1 MSRLAYFT
9 RETLISLRR
18 NLLMTFAGVMTVS
31 VSLFLFGGILL
42 VSRVVDHGTSK
53 WKHGVELEIFMQVK
67 ASRRQID
74 LVKASLEADTHGG
87 ADATVKSYR
96 FFTKEDALKEFKKLF
111 QDEPVLVEAT
121 TADALPTSYRVV
133 PRRPEL
139 TTTIQ
144 KEFEH
149 VPGVK
154 AVNTAAKQVKTLL
167 TATRWIRLAFFLM
180 AGVLLASS
188 LFLIVNTIR
197 LATFARRREIEVM
210 KLVGAS
216 NWFVRVPF
224 MAEGL
229 VQGAIGAGFAFGLVY
244 LLKWIITN
252 LLKSRHNGSASLFQ
266 PFYASSHD
274 VFVIGSWVLL
284 IGAVIGVAGSMI
296 GLRKFLEA

>member
-67 ASRRQID
+67 ASDRQIKT
-74 LVKASLEADTHGG
+74 VRASLDADKLGG
-87 ADATVKSYR
+87 AKAEVKSYR
-96 FFTKEDALKEFKKLF
+96 FFTKQDALKEFKKLF
-111 QDEPVLVEAT
+111 ADEPVLVENT
-121 TADALPTSYRVV
+121 TADALPTSFRVV
-133 PRRPEL
+133 SVKPEL
-139 TTTIQ
+139 TATIAQ
-144 KEFEH
+144 EFEN

-154 AVNTAAKQVKTLL
+154 GINTPAKQVKTLL
-167 TATRWIRLAFFLM
+167 NVTRWIRWAFFLL
-180 AGVLLASS
+180 AAVLLASS

-244 LLKWIITN
+244 FLKWLITKLLKNQHT
-252 LLKSRHNGSASLFQ
+252 LLQ

-274 VFVIGSWVLL
+274 VFVIGSWVLV

-296 GLRKFLEA
+296 GLRRFLEA

>member
-67 ASRRQID
+67 ASDRQIGD
-74 LVKASLEADTHGG
+74 VRAALDADKKGGTKAE
-87 ADATVKSYR
+87 VKSYK
-96 FFTKEDALKEFKKLF
+96 FFTKQDALKEFRKLF
-111 QDEPVLVEAT
+111 ADEPVLVENT
-121 TADALPTSYRVV
+121 TADALPTSFRVV
-133 PRRPEL
+133 PLKPEL
-139 TTTIQ
+139 TATIA
-144 KEFEH
+144 KEFDN

-154 AVNTAAKQVKTLL
+154 GINTPAKQVKTLL
-167 TATRWIRLAFFLM
+167 TATRWIRFAFFLM

-252 LLKSRHNGSASLFQ
+252 LLKNQHNLLQ

>member
-67 ASRRQID
+67 ASDRQIQG
-74 LVKASLEADTHGG
+74 VKDSLDADKRGG
-87 ADATVKSYR
+87 TCAGKEEVKSYR
-96 FFTKEDALKEFKKLF
+96 FFTKEDALKEFRKLF
-111 QDEPVLVEAT
+111 QDEPVLVENT
-121 TADALPTSYRVV
+121 TAAALPTSYRVV
-133 PRRPEL
+133 PCKPEL
-139 TTTIQ
+139 TATIA
-144 KEFEH
+144 KEFDN

-154 AVNTAAKQVKTLL
+154 GINTPAKQVRALL
-167 TATRWIRLAFFLM
+167 NVTRWIRWAFFLL

-244 LLKWIITN
+244 FLKWLITKLLKNQHT
-252 LLKSRHNGSASLFQ
+252 LLQ

-296 GLRKFLEA
+296 GLRRFLEA

>member
-1 MSRLAYFT
+1 
-9 RETLISLRR
+9 
-18 NLLMTFAGVMTVS
+18 MTFAGVMTVS

-67 ASRRQID
+67 ASDRQI
-74 LVKASLEADTHGG
+74 KAVRDALDADKLGG
-87 ADATVKSYR
+87 TKAEVKSYR
-96 FFTKEDALKEFKKLF
+96 FFTKQDALKEFKKLF
-111 QDEPVLVEAT
+111 QDEPVLVENT
-121 TADALPTSYRVV
+121 TAEALPTSFRVV
-133 PRRPEL
+133 PVKPEL
-139 TTTIQ
+139 TETIR
-144 KEFEH
+144 KEFEN

-154 AVNTAAKQVKTLL
+154 AINTPAKQVKNLL
-167 TATRWIRLAFFLM
+167 NVTRWIRWGFFLL

-229 VQGAIGAGFAFGLVY
+229 VQGAIGAGLAFGLVY
-244 LLKWIITN
+244 SLKLLITKLLKHQHN
-252 LLKSRHNGSASLFQ
+252 LLQ

-274 VFVIGSWVLL
+274 VFVIGTWVLL

-296 GLRKFLEA
+296 GLRRFLEA

>member
-1 MSRLAYFT
+1 LSRLAYFT

-18 NLLMTFAGVMTVS
+18 NLLMTFAGVMTVA

-42 VSRVVDHGTSK
+42 VSRTVDHGTNK

-67 ASRRQID
+67 ASKSQIAAVETQ
-74 LVKASLEADTHGG
+74 LKSSPS
-87 ADATVKSYR
+87 VKSYR
-96 FFTKEDALKEFKKLF
+96 FFDHDAAYREFKKLF
-111 QDEPVLVEAT
+111 ADQPVLVENETPAG
-121 TADALPTSYRVV
+121 LPTSFRVV
-133 PRRPEL
+133 PIKPQL
-139 TTTIQ
+139 TTAIGN
-144 KEFEH
+144 EFQN

-154 AVNTAAKQVKTLL
+154 QINTPAKQVKTLL
-167 TATRWIRLAFFLM
+167 NVTRWIRLAFFVL

-229 VQGAIGAGFAFGLVY
+229 VQGAIGAGFAVGLVY
-244 LLKWIITN
+244 FLKWIISKFLKNQHN
-252 LLKSRHNGSASLFQ
+252 LLQ

-274 VFVIGSWVLL
+274 VFVIGALVLA
-284 IGAVIGVAGSMI
+284 IGAVIGILGSMI
-296 GLRKFLEA
+296 GLRRFLEA